1 MIKTRG
7 NGKGG
12 MTVSEAGRKGG
23 ERVRDERGVEFYQ
36 EIGRKGGEL
45 GGRKGGEAVRDKYG
59 PAFYEQIGKKGG
71 ESVRAARGPEFYSQI
86 GHKGGQKVRE
96 LIEQGKRMARE
107 AAAKKEGGLDE
118 MGNLKG
124 GRRDE
129 E

>member
-7 NGKGG
+7 DNRGG

-59 PAFYEQIGKKGG
+59 PAFY
-71 ESVRAARGPEFYSQI
+71 SQI

-107 AAAKKEGGLDE
+107 AAARSEEGGLDE
-118 MGNLKG
+118 MGNLRGTK
-124 GRRDE
+124 RE

>member
-1 MIKTRG
+1 MIKTRS

-59 PAFYEQIGKKGG
+59 PTFYEEIG
-71 ESVRAARGPEFYSQI
+71 R
-86 GHKGGQKVRE
+86 KGGQKVRE

-107 AAAKKEGGLDE
+107 AQKKEGGLDE

-124 GRRDE
+124 SRRDE
-129 E
+129 D

>member
-1 MIKTRG
+1 MIKTRS

-59 PAFYEQIGKKGG
+59 PTFYEEIG
-71 ESVRAARGPEFYSQI
+71 R
-86 GHKGGQKVRE
+86 KGGQKVRE
-96 LIEQGKRMARE
+96 LIEQGKRVARE
-107 AAAKKEGGLDE
+107 AAQRKESGGLDE
-118 MGNLKG
+118 MGNLKT

-129 E
+129 D